1 MKKKNQVKKTGS
13 DKNPVQAKKPGLRH
27 D

>member
-13 DKNPVQAKKPGLRH
+13 DKNPVQAKKTGFET
-27 D
+27 